1 MNMLKY
7 SIKEIILVGLSYFS
21 PILPLHLKKKL
32 VIYRYLKFYKH
43 FPFKFVIAG
52 GTLRDYFRGMGLNK
66 DVDIDIFFETRKD
79 IDDAISWIN
88 SRQGGYGIY
97 SYDENRGIGH
107 FRIEGDYGI
116 RDMDVVTY
124 DGYKIFGCK
133 TQFIFFKPLSS
144 CKNIVNSF
152 DFTVSAVGIDGKN
165 LFFHEDFFKD
175 LYSKT
180 INIINL
186 EGTLSTLTRIHKYTT
201 KGFTYGKNIL
211 DMLVADMNSVC
222 TNVFHSYN
230 KYYDV
235 YKICA
240 NLNIGIVCKIKR
252 KTKV

>member
-1 MNMLKY
+1 MSMFKY
-7 SIKEIILVGLSYFS
+7 SVKEVILVGLSYLS
-21 PILPLHLKKKL
+21 PILPLYFKKKL

-66 DVDIDIFFETRKD
+66 EVDIDIFFETRKD
-79 IDDAISWIN
+79 IDDAICWIN
-88 SRQGGYGIY
+88 CRNGYGTY

-107 FRIEGDYGI
+107 FHVVGEYGI

-124 DGYKIFGCK
+124 DNYKVFGCK

-175 LYSKT
+175 LKSKT

-211 DMLVADMNSVC
+211 DMLVADMNNVC

-240 NLNIGIVCKIKR
+240 DLNIGIVCKIKR
-252 KTKV
+252 KKKV